1 MYEMKD
7 LEFEQRYKLISEFIF
22 ELSNVHTC
30 QNENFVEF
38 GLMDK
43 IVPKNL

>member
-7 LEFEQRYKLISEFIF
+7 LELEQRYKLISEINF

-38 GLMDK
+38 K
-43 IVPKNL
+43 Q